1 MGIENLGTFIA
12 AVLVLLALP
21 GPAVFT
27 LLAATGRGGPR
38 AALATLGGLLLGD
51 QLLIALAVA
60 GAAAVLKANPAI
72 FQILKMGGACYV
84 IWIGIR
90 LWWPPVD
97 PPAAHLPKTG
107 RHFRQGLGVA
117 LLNPKAILFYMLF
130 LPVFVD
136 PSRHQG
142 LTTFAIMAAIIL
154 VLSFLYCALLIA
166 IGHALSLRLQRQ
178 PRIRRGL
185 QWLAGTC
192 LIGFG
197 VRLAA
202 ADLA

>member
-1 MGIENLGTFIA
+1 MGIENLGSFVV

-38 AALATLGGLLLGD
+38 AAFATLGGLLLGD

-60 GAAAVLKANPAI
+60 GVAAVLKANPAL
-72 FQILKMGGACYV
+72 FQILKIGGACYV

-90 LWWPPVD
+90 LWWPRAA
-97 PPAAHLPKTG
+97 PAAARIPQSA

-136 PSRHQG
+136 PARHQG
-142 LTTFAIMAAIIL
+142 LLTFAIMAAIIF

-166 IGHALSLRLQRQ
+166 IGHAVSLRLHRR

-192 LIGFG
+192 LVGFG
-197 VRLAA
+197 IRLAA